1 MSCRECKEAQDEG
14 MVAPYRFGIANID
27 VVGCRMHVSEVFDV
41 LNAHQSPTPEE
52 DAAGG
57 VDSKYGLLHIK
68 GVPSNEPVFV
78 LRAQDAHAVF
88 MLQEYQRL
96 VGSHNKEMEERMDLV
111 IARFKAWHVKKLPD

>member
-1 MSCRECKEAQDEG
+1 MSCQDCKESQDGG

-27 VVGCRMHVSEVFDV
+27 VSGCNKHVKEVFDV
-41 LNAHQSPTPEE
+41 LNAHQGQPEE
-52 DAAGG
+52 ERAGGG
-57 VDSKYGLLHIK
+57 VDSKYGPLHIK

-96 VGSHNKEMEERMDLV
+96 AGSHNKHMEERMDLV
-111 IARFKAWHVKKLPD
+111 IARFKAWQVKKLPD